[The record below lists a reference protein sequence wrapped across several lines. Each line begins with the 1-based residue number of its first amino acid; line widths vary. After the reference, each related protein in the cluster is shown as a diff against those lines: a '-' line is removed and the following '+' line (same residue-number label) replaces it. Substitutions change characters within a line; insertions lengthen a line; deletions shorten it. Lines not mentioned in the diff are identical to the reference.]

1 MKLGKRTAIA
11 MPSERPAG
19 AGAPCLVQIAGDD
32 LGTQSDLDKGE
43 VDIGRDE
50 SCTITVNSDLVS
62 RQHASVQKL
71 GSAYI
76 VADLGSTNGTF
87 VNGDKITHKKLDD
100 GDQIRVGKTVL
111 KFMASGNLEA
121 EYHQKIFTMVSVDA
135 LTGAYNKRYFD
146 DNFGK
151 AIARADATQTS
162 LCLIIFDIDHFKK
175 INDTH
180 GHPAGD
186 YVLKE
191 LVDVVK
197 AVVRKQDTFCRVGGE
212 EFTVLLPETD
222 AKTAFTCAEFIR
234 GAVEV
239 TTFSFEGTVIPVTCS
254 LGVALRAG
262 AEPHDALYKR
272 ADQAMYKAKSS
283 GRNQVC

>member
-1 MKLGKRTAIA
+1 
-11 MPSERPAG
+11 MPSERPPG

-32 LGTQSDLDKGE
+32 LGQQIDLDKGE
-43 VDIGRDE
+43 VDIGRDD
-50 SCTITVNSDLVS
+50 SCKITVNSDLVS

-146 DNFGK
+146 DNFAK
-151 AIARADATQTS
+151 AIARSESAQTS
-162 LCLIIFDIDHFKK
+162 LCLIIFDIDFFKK

-191 LVDVVK
+191 LVTVVK
-197 AVVRKQDTFCRVGGE
+197 GVVREQDSFCRVGGE
-212 EFTVLLPETD
+212 EFTVLLPDTD
-222 AKTAFTCAEFIR
+222 ASTAFTCAEFIR
-234 GAVEV
+234 GAVEM
-239 TTFSFEGTVIPVTCS
+239 TTFTFEGTVIPVTCS

-262 AEPHDALYKR
+262 AEPADALYKR